1 MRGLRECAVV
11 EKAFGAADC
20 HLIDSF
26 RPVVDALA
34 ALFGEGCEVVL
45 HGFDSPAR
53 SVVHIANGHITGR
66 QVGAPATDF
75 ALSRLQQQAGSRWS
89 SYFARS
95 PDGKLM
101 KCASITL
108 HNAAQ
113 RPIGMLCI
121 NFSLDAPL
129 SSLLGALSLPVSES
143 GAAPLF
149 QESFAPSLDE
159 LLDQVMSQVAGEPDL
174 SPARRNRQIIGAL
187 YDKGLF
193 AIKEAPHL
201 VAERL
206 GISRHTVYLHIR
218 NHKARLAAA
227 QESRHE

>member
-1 MRGLRECAVV
+1 MAM
-11 EKAFGAADC
+11 EKAFGAADW

-53 SVVHIANGHITGR
+53 SVVYIANGHITGR

-75 ALSRLQQQAGSRWS
+75 ALSRLQQQAGSCWS

-108 HNAAQ
+108 HNAAR

-121 NFSLDAPL
+121 NLNLDAPL

-149 QESFAPSLDE
+149 QESFAPSLED
-159 LLDQVMSQVAGEPDL
+159 LVAQVISQVAAAPDL
-174 SPARRNRQIIGAL
+174 SAARRNRQIISAL
-187 YDKGLF
+187 YDKGIF
-193 AIKEAPHL
+193 TIKEAINL

-206 GISRHTVYLHIR
+206 GVSRHTVYLHIR
-218 NHKARLAAA
+218 NHKARLAEA
-227 QESRHE
+227 QESAHE

>member
-1 MRGLRECAVV
+1 VAV
-11 EKAFGAADC
+11 EKAFGAADW

-45 HGFDSPAR
+45 H

-75 ALSRLQQQAGSRWS
+75 ALSRLQQQAGSCWS

-108 HNAAQ
+108 HNAAR
-113 RPIGMLCI
+113 RPVGMLCI
-121 NFSLDAPL
+121 NLNLDAPL

-159 LLDQVMSQVAGEPDL
+159 LVAQVMSQVAAEPDL
-174 SPARRNRQIIGAL
+174 SPARRNRQIITAL
-187 YDKGLF
+187 YDKGIF
-193 AIKEAPHL
+193 TIKEAINL

-206 GISRHTVYLHIR
+206 GVSRHTVYLHIR
-218 NHKARLAAA
+218 NHKARLADVP
-227 QESRHE
+227 ESVHE

>member
-1 MRGLRECAVV
+1 MAV
-11 EKAFGAADC
+11 EKAFGAADW

-45 HGFDSPAR
+45 H

-75 ALSRLQQQAGSRWS
+75 ALSRLQQQAGSCWS

-108 HNAAQ
+108 HNAAR
-113 RPIGMLCI
+113 RPVGMLCI
-121 NFSLDAPL
+121 NLNLDAPL

-159 LLDQVMSQVAGEPDL
+159 LVAQVMSQVAAEPDL
-174 SPARRNRQIIGAL
+174 SPARRNRQIITAL
-187 YDKGLF
+187 YDKGIF
-193 AIKEAPHL
+193 TIKEAINL

-206 GISRHTVYLHIR
+206 GVSRHTVYLHIR
-218 NHKARLAAA
+218 NHKARLADVP
-227 QESRHE
+227 ESVHE